1 MADPDDDGA
10 PAVDVWGA
18 LARTYRLQEPLE
30 RRSALTLLRV
40 LAPQAHELVVDVGS
54 GIGKI
59 PRSVAA
65 TRSAGDP
72 DGVAGARTGTGTGT
86 GRVVALER
94 SPRMLAA
101 GRYAGAQVVRAD
113 AVRLPLVDASVDV
126 VTAAWVLHVLS
137 EADRDRAVA
146 EIARVL
152 RPGGRLGLAV
162 PAVPATVG
170 QQVLRSTAHA
180 AAAAMGLQA
189 FVVPTDL
196 PGLLTDHGLQVRHH
210 SRTRG
215 GYLADVVVCTRA
227 GRAR

>member
-1 MADPDDDGA
+1 VADPDDDGA

-30 RRSALTLLRV
+30 RRSALALLRV
-40 LAPQAHELVVDVGS
+40 LAPQPHELVVDVGS
-54 GIGKI
+54 GVGKI
-59 PRSVAA
+59 PRSLAV
-65 TRSAGDP
+65 TRSATEPGP
-72 DGVAGARTGTGTGT
+72 DDAPA
-86 GRVVALER
+86 RVVALEP

-101 GRYAGAQVVRAD
+101 GRYAGAQVLRAD
-113 AVRLPLVDASVDV
+113 AARLPLADASVDV
-126 VTAAWVLHVLS
+126 VTAAWVLHVLT
-137 EADRDRAVA
+137 EAHRDRAVA

-162 PAVPATVG
+162 PAVPATLG

-180 AAAAMGLQA
+180 AAAAVGLQA

-210 SRTRG
+210 TRTRG
-215 GYLADVVVCTRA
+215 GYLADVVVCTRSGA
-227 GRAR
+227 PR